1 MLYNIKNKYYVLV
14 SGYYKEV
21 EVVKENNEYNVVPVE
36 KSKKIEASTVKNA
49 ITVSVEKAYEKNK
62 GINTLSL
69 KDMQ

>member
-36 KSKKIEASTVKNA
+36 KSKKN
-49 ITVSVEKAYEKNK
+49 
-62 GINTLSL
+62 
-69 KDMQ
+69 